1 HRDIERGVLFGLR
14 SALAFLCV
22 AAFWLASAWPSGL
35 GAVSITG
42 VVLSLFASRD
52 NPAQAGLNFL
62 RGILLSIPL
71 AGFVA
76 LFYLPGVDGFP
87 LLCLGLGVP
96 LFFAALCVNRAS
108 LAGIASPFCIFFVKN
123 VAPSN
128 SMSYDLAHFL
138 NNALSTVLGVAF
150 AVLVFNLV
158 SLRPGE
164 RHYRRMLQATL
175 GDLARLTLRSPAQ
188 AEAWFG
194 GRTADRLIRLAQRY
208 DRLPEGRRQPWSD
221 GLMGLDFG
229 DELLYLRQC
238 LEEVPASLAQ
248 ARDRYLRRLRLAL

>member
-1 HRDIERGVLFGLR
+1 
-14 SALAFLCV
+14 
-22 AAFWLASAWPSGL
+22 
-35 GAVSITG
+35 
-42 VVLSLFASRD
+42 SLFASRD

-188 AEAWFG
+188 AEA
-194 GRTADRLIRLAQRY
+194 
-208 DRLPEGRRQPWSD
+208 
-221 GLMGLDFG
+221 
-229 DELLYLRQC
+229 
-238 LEEVPASLAQ
+238 
-248 ARDRYLRRLRLAL
+248 

>member
-1 HRDIERGVLFGLR
+1 
-14 SALAFLCV
+14 
-22 AAFWLASAWPSGL
+22 
-35 GAVSITG
+35 
-42 VVLSLFASRD
+42 
-52 NPAQAGLNFL
+52 
-62 RGILLSIPL
+62 
-71 AGFVA
+71 
-76 LFYLPGVDGFP
+76 
-87 LLCLGLGVP
+87 LGLGVP

-175 GDLARLTLRSPAQ
+175 GDLARLT
-188 AEAWFG
+188 
-194 GRTADRLIRLAQRY
+194 
-208 DRLPEGRRQPWSD
+208 
-221 GLMGLDFG
+221 
-229 DELLYLRQC
+229 
-238 LEEVPASLAQ
+238 
-248 ARDRYLRRLRLAL
+248 

>member
-1 HRDIERGVLFGLR
+1 
-14 SALAFLCV
+14 
-22 AAFWLASAWPSGL
+22 AWPSGL

-128 SMSYDLAHFL
+128 SMSYD
-138 NNALSTVLGVAF
+138 
-150 AVLVFNLV
+150 
-158 SLRPGE
+158 
-164 RHYRRMLQATL
+164 
-175 GDLARLTLRSPAQ
+175 
-188 AEAWFG
+188 
-194 GRTADRLIRLAQRY
+194 
-208 DRLPEGRRQPWSD
+208 
-221 GLMGLDFG
+221 
-229 DELLYLRQC
+229 
-238 LEEVPASLAQ
+238 
-248 ARDRYLRRLRLAL
+248 

>member
-1 HRDIERGVLFGLR
+1 
-14 SALAFLCV
+14 
-22 AAFWLASAWPSGL
+22 
-35 GAVSITG
+35 
-42 VVLSLFASRD
+42 
-52 NPAQAGLNFL
+52 
-62 RGILLSIPL
+62 
-71 AGFVA
+71 
-76 LFYLPGVDGFP
+76 GFP

-164 RHYRRMLQATL
+164 RHYRRMLQA
-175 GDLARLTLRSPAQ
+175 
-188 AEAWFG
+188 
-194 GRTADRLIRLAQRY
+194 
-208 DRLPEGRRQPWSD
+208 
-221 GLMGLDFG
+221 
-229 DELLYLRQC
+229 
-238 LEEVPASLAQ
+238 
-248 ARDRYLRRLRLAL
+248 

>member
-1 HRDIERGVLFGLR
+1 M
-14 SALAFLCV
+14 
-22 AAFWLASAWPSGL
+22 
-35 GAVSITG
+35 
-42 VVLSLFASRD
+42 
-52 NPAQAGLNFL
+52 
-62 RGILLSIPL
+62 
-71 AGFVA
+71 
-76 LFYLPGVDGFP
+76 
-87 LLCLGLGVP
+87 
-96 LFFAALCVNRAS
+96 NRAS

-208 DRLPEGRRQPWSD
+208 DRLPEGA
-221 GLMGLDFG
+221 
-229 DELLYLRQC
+229 
-238 LEEVPASLAQ
+238 ASPGRTA
-248 ARDRYLRRLRLAL
+248 